1 MSDTDSNDKSWKRPA
16 NMELLDFPVEILE
29 QIAIFIELPLD
40 LTRLALV
47 NKLFSNIVRPHF
59 SQFLTFGIPSTGGG
73 WRVQSQLDKITERRL
88 RNVRHIEVIH
98 SSKVNKWGSCDIR
111 VSFPDGK
118 EYEEVK
124 KINNQQEVER
134 IYGPFEDPEIAPTV
148 FNNGVAEIIRSLK
161 PGQLQSFRFN
171 RHSYSRVFYGVEVDR
186 QILSALTSP
195 QTRLTK
201 LTLAFDP
208 CLGYDDCNVF
218 NFPHLRYFNYNCY
231 DVSGRYHRVFS
242 LLSSCQDTLE
252 ELHTANWKPQN
263 RGLEMDDRQSR
274 IAIGFDAWEECSKCA
289 KTCKWNEQP
298 NGKRIHLKNLK
309 RWNCSGYSSYTY
321 DLVKIFQKKQILENV
336 ALRKYSESTSISFS
350 NYSSKLGVDWEKYFS
365 YPEFSGSPASNE
377 ELNHFLETTT
387 GFEKVTVAGVP
398 GMKSLWGWVE
408 GLKKGHRESLR
419 KLKVVSWA
427 LHTDEEDVEYI
438 GNSLPNLEELTVEM
452 KESIWTEFMPDCIFD
467 ESIFPKLEVFKSI
480 GVPSRKENTFR
491 EKLCQ
496 KVLSSVLEGKLPPNL
511 KKIYVG
517 KANYIFIIDRETAV
531 HGIGEVIK
539 RSEIEDMVFEDRMTV
554 DEALE
559 IYGIKVTEIKNQN
572 RRTVWQGRKE
582 AYE

>member
-398 GMKSLWGWVE
+398 
-408 GLKKGHRESLR
+408 
-419 KLKVVSWA
+419 VSWA

>member
-1 MSDTDSNDKSWKRPA
+1 MG
-16 NMELLDFPVEILE
+16 LLNFPVEILE
-29 QIAIFIELPLD
+29 QIAIFIESPLD

-59 SQFLTFGIPSTGGG
+59 SQFLTLGIPSTGGG
-73 WRVQSQLDKITERRL
+73 WRIQSQLDKITERQL
-88 RNVRHIEVIH
+88 RNVRHIEVMH
-98 SSKVNKWGSCDIR
+98 SSKVKKWGSGDVR

-124 KINNQQEVER
+124 KINSQQEVER
-134 IYGPFEDPEIAPTV
+134 IYGPFEDSEIAPTI
-148 FNNGVAEIIRSLK
+148 FNERVAEIINNLK
-161 PGQLQSFRFN
+161 SGQLQSFRFN
-171 RHSYSRVFYGVEVDR
+171 RHSYSRVFYRVEVDK
-186 QILSALTSP
+186 QILSALASP
-195 QTRLTK
+195 QTRLTR

-208 CLGYDDCNVF
+208 CLGYDDCSIF

-242 LLSSCQDTLE
+242 LLSSCQNTLE

-263 RGLEMDDRQSR
+263 RGLEMDDRQSK
-274 IAIGFDAWEECSKCA
+274 IAIGFEAWEECSKCA
-289 KTCKWNEQP
+289 KICKRDKQAD
-298 NGKRIHLKNLK
+298 GKRIHLKNLK
-309 RWNCSGYSSYTY
+309 TWKCSGYSSYTY
-321 DLVKIFQKKQILENV
+321 DLVKIFRQKKILEKV
-336 ALRKYSESTSISFS
+336 ALRKYSERTSIGFS
-350 NYSSKLGVDWEKYFS
+350 NYSSKSGVDWEKYFS
-365 YPEFSGSPASNE
+365 YPEFNGSPASNE
-377 ELNHFLETTT
+377 ELNHFLEATA
-387 GFEKVTVAGVP
+387 GFEKVTVSGVP
-398 GMKSLWGWVE
+398 GMKSPWGWVE
-408 GLKKGHRESLR
+408 GLKKRHRESLR

-438 GNSLPNLEELTVEM
+438 GNSLPSLEELTVEM

-480 GVPSRKENTFR
+480 GVPSRKDNTFR

-496 KVLSSVLEGKLPPNL
+496 KVLSSVLEGKLSPNL

-517 KANYIFIIDRETAV
+517 KANYVFIIDREKRDHEIAK
-531 HGIGEVIK
+531 VIEK
-539 RSEIEDMVFEDRMTV
+539 TEIEDMVFEERMKI

-559 IYGIKVTEIKNQN
+559 IYGIKVTEIKYQN

-582 AYE
+582 VYE